1 MSLVVEIIESLIGKQ
16 PPEIESWL
24 AESEIISATLG
35 DSFVESSL
43 TAKIP
48 MYSAFNSF
56 SDKLIVEEIKRAPE
70 PKKIDIPDRHEK
82 QDRGEQLSLF

>member
-1 MSLVVEIIESLIGKQ
+1 MSVISEIIEAVVGNQS
-16 PPEIESWL
+16 
-24 AESEIISATLG
+24 SEIVAWLETGEVISATLG

-48 MYSAFNSF
+48 MYGAFNSF

>member
-1 MSLVVEIIESLIGKQ
+1 MSVISEIIEAVVGNQS
-16 PPEIESWL
+16 
-24 AESEIISATLG
+24 SEIVAWLETGEVISATLG

-48 MYSAFNSF
+48 MYGAFNSF

-70 PKKIDIPDRHEK
+70 PKKIDTPDRYEK

>member
-1 MSLVVEIIESLIGKQ
+1 MSVISEIIEAVVGNQSS
-16 PPEIESWL
+16 EIVAWL
-24 AESEIISATLG
+24 ETGEIISATLG

-48 MYSAFNSF
+48 MYGAFNSF